1 MSKASEMLE
10 ERVLGPKGGDVE
22 HPMYKPASRDAPL
35 NARVD
40 PATGLPGLHR
50 KFHETAV
57 LGRDKEPAWARMAA
71 FMLLQGRTNSEIGMA
86 ANVTPYAVSHMRA
99 QRWFQELLATLAN
112 EDGEA
117 GLGLLR
123 SEALASIQKI
133 VEIRDESES
142 ERVALAAAIFIV
154 EQVQGKAVQRNMNVN
169 ANTTFSSP
177 DAEMKSIG
185 EQLAA
190 LRAARQQP
198 TQPQVPSEPEQ
209 TSIT

>member
-1 MSKASEMLE
+1 MSAASDLLGEV
-10 ERVLGPKGGDVE
+10 VLGPRGGDVNGT
-22 HPMYKPASRDAPL
+22 MKPDSRRAHL

-50 KFHETAV
+50 KEFVDTATN
-57 LGRDKEPAWARMAA
+57 GRDNEPPWAHMAA

-86 ANVTPYAVSHMRA
+86 AGVHPTTVSTIRA

-117 GLGLLR
+117 GMALMKA
-123 SEALASIQKI
+123 ENLASIQRI
-133 VEIRDESES
+133 VDLRDNSEN
-142 ERVALAAAIFIV
+142 ERVSLSAAQFIV

-169 ANTTFSSP
+169 ATTSFSSTTEEI
-177 DAEMKSIG
+177 ASIE

-190 LRAARQQP
+190 LRAAKNQP
-198 TQPQVPSEPEQ
+198 KQTQETPPVIE
-209 TSIT
+209 I